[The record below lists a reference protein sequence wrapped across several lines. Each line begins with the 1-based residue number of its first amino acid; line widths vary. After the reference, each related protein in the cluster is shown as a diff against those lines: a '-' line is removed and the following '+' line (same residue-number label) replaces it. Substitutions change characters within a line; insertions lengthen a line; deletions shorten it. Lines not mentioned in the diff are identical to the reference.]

1 MDNENKWEYDYS
13 SEHSQTGETGYPNVG
28 SSGMNTAN
36 TAGTYGEAAQAA
48 PQAEP
53 NSGSD
58 GGAVPPPEGPRYQ
71 AAQGSPKQP
80 PKKRRRKNGNIARS
94 AVALVLAAAMGF
106 VGGFVGA
113 RVGNTGGKVVIQQ
126 VAPSSTSSSDSGS
139 ASAVNTASGMTTAQV
154 SEMVSPSVVVITT
167 EQVVYS
173 QWSWYGQS
181 QVESGAGSGV
191 VISSDGYILTCA
203 HVVSGASNITVTIGD
218 TDYPATVVGEDD
230 TSDVA
235 VLKIDATG
243 LTPVSFGDSDA
254 LSVGDLAVVIGNPL
268 GTLAGTATDGIVSGL
283 EREITLDGKSMT
295 LIQVSASVNP
305 GNSGGGVFDQ
315 YGNLIGLVVA
325 KSSGSDVEGLGF
337 AIPSNTVKSVVESL
351 ISNGYVA
358 GRPAAGITI
367 VDLTSASEA
376 MKYGVNQT
384 GVYVKEVTGENAKS
398 AGLQEGDLIYM
409 IDGEKVTSSDMLVRT
424 IQKHEVG
431 DKVKLTVVRGDEMK
445 DLEVTLQESVSSS
458 SSDN

>member
-1 MDNENKWEYDYS
+1 MDDWNKFSGNEENFEGTDNVVRTAPEIKKVKKEKFVTKKAFVITLVIAMLFSAVVGALTQSIFGSSSGKNINSTNYSLTKATGSELSIQEIVAKNEN
-13 SEHSQTGETGYPNVG
+13 
-28 SSGMNTAN
+28 
-36 TAGTYGEAAQAA
+36 
-48 PQAEP
+48 
-53 NSGSD
+53 
-58 GGAVPPPEGPRYQ
+58 
-71 AAQGSPKQP
+71 
-80 PKKRRRKNGNIARS
+80 
-94 AVALVLAAAMGF
+94 
-106 VGGFVGA
+106 
-113 RVGNTGGKVVIQQ
+113 
-126 VAPSSTSSSDSGS
+126 
-139 ASAVNTASGMTTAQV
+139 
-154 SEMVSPSVVVITT
+154 SVVAITT
-167 EQVVYS
+167 ES
-173 QWSWYGQS
+173 MSTDSWARQY
-181 QVESGAGSGV
+181 VTEGAGSGV
-191 VISSDGYILTCA
+191 VYSEDGYILTNN
-203 HVVSGASNITVTIGD
+203 HVIEGASTINVTMNNGKTYEASLVAAD
-218 TDYPATVVGEDD
+218 SQ
-230 TSDVA
+230 SDIA

>member
-1 MDNENKWEYDYS
+1 MDDWNKFSGNEENFEGINDVVRTAPEIKKVKKEKFVTKKAFVITLVIAMLFSAVVGAGGFALTQSIFGRSSWKNINSTNYSLTKATGSELSIQEIVAKNEN
-13 SEHSQTGETGYPNVG
+13 
-28 SSGMNTAN
+28 
-36 TAGTYGEAAQAA
+36 
-48 PQAEP
+48 
-53 NSGSD
+53 
-58 GGAVPPPEGPRYQ
+58 
-71 AAQGSPKQP
+71 
-80 PKKRRRKNGNIARS
+80 
-94 AVALVLAAAMGF
+94 
-106 VGGFVGA
+106 
-113 RVGNTGGKVVIQQ
+113 
-126 VAPSSTSSSDSGS
+126 
-139 ASAVNTASGMTTAQV
+139 
-154 SEMVSPSVVVITT
+154 SVVAITT
-167 EQVVYS
+167 ES
-173 QWSWYGQS
+173 MSTDSWARQY
-181 QVESGAGSGV
+181 VTEGAGSGV
-191 VISSDGYILTCA
+191 VYSEDGYILTNN
-203 HVVSGASNITVTIGD
+203 HVIEGASTINVTMNDGKTYEASLVAAD
-218 TDYPATVVGEDD
+218 SQ
-230 TSDVA
+230 SDIA

>member
-1 MDNENKWEYDYS
+1 MDDWNKFSGNEENFEGINDVVRTAPEIKKVKKEKFVTKKAFVITLVIAMLFSAVVGAGGFALTQSIFGSSSGKNINSTNYSLTKATGSELSIQEIVAKNEN
-13 SEHSQTGETGYPNVG
+13 
-28 SSGMNTAN
+28 
-36 TAGTYGEAAQAA
+36 
-48 PQAEP
+48 
-53 NSGSD
+53 
-58 GGAVPPPEGPRYQ
+58 
-71 AAQGSPKQP
+71 
-80 PKKRRRKNGNIARS
+80 
-94 AVALVLAAAMGF
+94 
-106 VGGFVGA
+106 
-113 RVGNTGGKVVIQQ
+113 
-126 VAPSSTSSSDSGS
+126 
-139 ASAVNTASGMTTAQV
+139 
-154 SEMVSPSVVVITT
+154 SVVAITT
-167 EQVVYS
+167 ES
-173 QWSWYGQS
+173 MSTDSWARQY
-181 QVESGAGSGV
+181 VTEGAGSGV
-191 VISSDGYILTCA
+191 VYSEDGYILTNN
-203 HVVSGASNITVTIGD
+203 HVIEGASTINVTMNNGKTYEASLVAAD
-218 TDYPATVVGEDD
+218 SQ
-230 TSDVA
+230 SDIA

-431 DKVKLTVVRGDEMK
+431 EKVKLTVVRGDEMK

>member
-1 MDNENKWEYDYS
+1 MDDWNKFSGNEENFEGINDVVRTAPEIKKVKKEKFVTKKAFVITLVIAMLFSAVVGAGGFALTQSIFGSSSGKNINSTNYSLTKATGSELSIQEIVAKNEN
-13 SEHSQTGETGYPNVG
+13 
-28 SSGMNTAN
+28 
-36 TAGTYGEAAQAA
+36 
-48 PQAEP
+48 
-53 NSGSD
+53 
-58 GGAVPPPEGPRYQ
+58 
-71 AAQGSPKQP
+71 
-80 PKKRRRKNGNIARS
+80 
-94 AVALVLAAAMGF
+94 
-106 VGGFVGA
+106 
-113 RVGNTGGKVVIQQ
+113 
-126 VAPSSTSSSDSGS
+126 
-139 ASAVNTASGMTTAQV
+139 
-154 SEMVSPSVVVITT
+154 SVVAITT
-167 EQVVYS
+167 ES
-173 QWSWYGQS
+173 MSTDSWARQY
-181 QVESGAGSGV
+181 VTEGAGSGV
-191 VISSDGYILTCA
+191 VYSEDGYILTNN
-203 HVVSGASNITVTIGD
+203 HVIEGASTINVTMNDGKTYEASLVAAD
-218 TDYPATVVGEDD
+218 SQ
-230 TSDVA
+230 SDIA

-243 LTPVSFGDSDA
+243 LTPVSFGDSDS

>member
-1 MDNENKWEYDYS
+1 MDDWNKFSGNEENFEGTDNVVRTAPEIKKVKKEKFVTKKAFVITLVIAMLFSAVVGAGGFALTQSIFGSSSGKNINSTNYSLTKATGSELSIQEIVAKNEN
-13 SEHSQTGETGYPNVG
+13 
-28 SSGMNTAN
+28 
-36 TAGTYGEAAQAA
+36 
-48 PQAEP
+48 
-53 NSGSD
+53 
-58 GGAVPPPEGPRYQ
+58 
-71 AAQGSPKQP
+71 
-80 PKKRRRKNGNIARS
+80 
-94 AVALVLAAAMGF
+94 
-106 VGGFVGA
+106 
-113 RVGNTGGKVVIQQ
+113 
-126 VAPSSTSSSDSGS
+126 
-139 ASAVNTASGMTTAQV
+139 
-154 SEMVSPSVVVITT
+154 SVVAITT
-167 EQVVYS
+167 ES
-173 QWSWYGQS
+173 MSTDSWARQY
-181 QVESGAGSGV
+181 VPEGAGSGV
-191 VISSDGYILTCA
+191 VYSEDGYILTNN
-203 HVVSGASNITVTIGD
+203 HVIEGASTINVTMNNGKTYEASLVAAD
-218 TDYPATVVGEDD
+218 SQ
-230 TSDVA
+230 SDIA

>member
-1 MDNENKWEYDYS
+1 MDDWNKFSGNEENFEGTDNVVRTAPEIKKVKKEKFVTKKAFVITLVIAMLFSAVVGAGGFALTQSIFGSSSGKNINSTNYSLTKATGSELSIQEIVAKNEN
-13 SEHSQTGETGYPNVG
+13 
-28 SSGMNTAN
+28 
-36 TAGTYGEAAQAA
+36 
-48 PQAEP
+48 
-53 NSGSD
+53 
-58 GGAVPPPEGPRYQ
+58 
-71 AAQGSPKQP
+71 
-80 PKKRRRKNGNIARS
+80 
-94 AVALVLAAAMGF
+94 
-106 VGGFVGA
+106 
-113 RVGNTGGKVVIQQ
+113 
-126 VAPSSTSSSDSGS
+126 
-139 ASAVNTASGMTTAQV
+139 
-154 SEMVSPSVVVITT
+154 SVVAITT
-167 EQVVYS
+167 ES
-173 QWSWYGQS
+173 MSTDSWARQY
-181 QVESGAGSGV
+181 VTEGAGSGV
-191 VISSDGYILTCA
+191 VYSEDGYILTNN
-203 HVVSGASNITVTIGD
+203 HVIEGASTINVTMNDGKTYEASLVAAD
-218 TDYPATVVGEDD
+218 SQ
-230 TSDVA
+230 SDIA

>member
-1 MDNENKWEYDYS
+1 MDDWNKFSGNEENFEGINDVVRTAPEIKKVKKEKFVTKKAFVITLVIAMLFSAVVGAGGFALTQSIFGRSSGTNINSTNYSLTKATGSELSIQEIVAKNEN
-13 SEHSQTGETGYPNVG
+13 
-28 SSGMNTAN
+28 
-36 TAGTYGEAAQAA
+36 
-48 PQAEP
+48 
-53 NSGSD
+53 
-58 GGAVPPPEGPRYQ
+58 
-71 AAQGSPKQP
+71 
-80 PKKRRRKNGNIARS
+80 
-94 AVALVLAAAMGF
+94 
-106 VGGFVGA
+106 
-113 RVGNTGGKVVIQQ
+113 
-126 VAPSSTSSSDSGS
+126 
-139 ASAVNTASGMTTAQV
+139 
-154 SEMVSPSVVVITT
+154 SVVAITT
-167 EQVVYS
+167 ES
-173 QWSWYGQS
+173 MSTDSWARQY
-181 QVESGAGSGV
+181 VTEGAGSGV
-191 VISSDGYILTCA
+191 VYSEDGYILTNN
-203 HVVSGASNITVTIGD
+203 HVIEGASTINVTMNDGKTYEASLVAAD
-218 TDYPATVVGEDD
+218 SQ
-230 TSDVA
+230 SDIA

>member
-1 MDNENKWEYDYS
+1 MDDWNKFSGNEENFEGTDNVVRTAPEIKKVKKEKFVTKKAFVITLVIAMLFSAVVGAGGFALTQSIFGSSSGKNINSTNYSLTKATGSELSIQEIVAKNEN
-13 SEHSQTGETGYPNVG
+13 
-28 SSGMNTAN
+28 
-36 TAGTYGEAAQAA
+36 
-48 PQAEP
+48 
-53 NSGSD
+53 
-58 GGAVPPPEGPRYQ
+58 
-71 AAQGSPKQP
+71 
-80 PKKRRRKNGNIARS
+80 
-94 AVALVLAAAMGF
+94 
-106 VGGFVGA
+106 
-113 RVGNTGGKVVIQQ
+113 
-126 VAPSSTSSSDSGS
+126 
-139 ASAVNTASGMTTAQV
+139 
-154 SEMVSPSVVVITT
+154 SVVAITT
-167 EQVVYS
+167 ES
-173 QWSWYGQS
+173 MSTDSWARQY
-181 QVESGAGSGV
+181 VTEGAGSGV
-191 VISSDGYILTCA
+191 VYSEDGYILIE
-203 HVVSGASNITVTIGD
+203 GASTINVTMNNGKTYEASLVAAD
-218 TDYPATVVGEDD
+218 SQ
-230 TSDVA
+230 SDIA